1 MTLEYPNT
9 DPADL
14 KSAAVEAAGTSG
26 KGVPSEHAGG
36 PTAGEG
42 DREFELLAQLQQDS
56 GAKQRDLARA
66 VGMSL
71 GMTNA
76 LLKRLAAKGFI
87 TMKKAN
93 SRKIQY
99 AVTPEGMQEAARRS
113 RRYLKRTMKHVVRY
127 KDTVRKACRHAAAA
141 PPAGRGVTA
150 VVLVG
155 ESDLEFIVEWCAAKE
170 GLAFRTTAQR
180 PARPKDDELVIC
192 SERHG
197 ESIHA
202 APGAPP
208 SAAPGL
214 HASGPAATAT
224 ATATP
229 AEESPCW
236 WDLHLAELAAM
247 G

>member
-1 MTLEYPNT
+1 MTLDHPNT
-9 DPADL
+9 ESSDL
-14 KSAAVEAAGTSG
+14 KSAAGEAAGTASE
-26 KGVPSEHAGG
+26 GVPTEHAAR
-36 PTAGEG
+36 PAGEG

-76 LLKRLAAKGFI
+76 LLRRLAAKGFI
-87 TMKKAN
+87 TMKRAN
-93 SRKIQY
+93 SRRIQY
-99 AVTPEGMQEAARRS
+99 VITPEGMQEAARRS
-113 RRYLKRTMKHVVRY
+113 RRYLKRTITHVVHY

-141 PPAGRGVTA
+141 PPAGRGVTG

-170 GLAFRTTAQR
+170 GLAFRTTAKR
-180 PARPKDDELVIC
+180 PPHPTNDELVIC

-197 ESIHA
+197 ELINA
-202 APGAPP
+202 A
-208 SAAPGL
+208 
-214 HASGPAATAT
+214 
-224 ATATP
+224 P
-229 AEESPCW
+229 AEEWPYW

>member
-1 MTLEYPNT
+1 MTLNSPDT
-9 DPADL
+9 DSSDL
-14 KSAAVEAAGTSG
+14 KSAAGEAVGTSSE
-26 KGVPSEHAGG
+26 GVPTEHGAR
-36 PTAGEG
+36 PTGEG
-42 DREFELLAQLQQDS
+42 DREFELLTQLQQNS
-56 GAKQRDLARA
+56 GAKQRELARA

-93 SRKIQY
+93 SRNIQY
-99 AVTPEGMQEAARRS
+99 VITREGMQEAARRS
-113 RRYLKRTMKHVVRY
+113 RRYLKRTIKHVVRY

-141 PPAGRGVTA
+141 PPAGRGVTG

-180 PARPKDDELVIC
+180 PAQPGNNELVIC

-197 ESIHA
+197 ESIN
-202 APGAPP
+202 APP
-208 SAAPGL
+208 SAATGSPT
-214 HASGPAATAT
+214 SGPSATAT
-224 ATATP
+224 APP

-236 WDLHLAELAAM
+236 WDLHLAELAAKA
-247 G
+247 

>member
-1 MTLEYPNT
+1 MTLNHPNT
-9 DPADL
+9 DPSDL
-14 KSAAVEAAGTSG
+14 KSADDEAAGTSG
-26 KGVPSEHAGG
+26 EGVPTEQAAR
-36 PTAGEG
+36 PAGEG

-87 TMKKAN
+87 TMKRAN

-180 PARPKDDELVIC
+180 PARPKTDELVIC

-197 ESIHA
+197 DSINA
-202 APGAPP
+202 ALSGPP
-208 SAAPGL
+208 SAATGSPT
-214 HASGPAATAT
+214 SGPSATAT
-224 ATATP
+224 APP